1 MPVTK
6 MMAAGLAVMLA
17 VIAAPARSAETATA
31 NDTARFL
38 AGLAPAPDSPL
49 ASLTKDPLWQQ
60 HARYF
65 DSIFGREDSATL
77 SKVRAFSRARLTDKH
92 DTMLYMFSGP
102 DFLYATSFFPNAS
115 TYVLSGLEPVGDVPS
130 PTSLTHPTVDGTLR
144 NLETSLGSLLSFSFF
159 ITRNM
164 KTQLHEGPVYGT
176 LPILYVFLARTGK
189 TVHEVSFVSLDNQGN
204 FQTPDESA
212 AASGKK
218 AVRHAAPSAAPG
230 VKIVFSEG
238 DGPQQTL
245 YYFNTNLADG
255 SVERS
260 GFLAFCG
267 KLGVADSFLKSASYL
282 LHTGGFNKVRAFLL
296 DHSAT
301 VLQDDSGIPLAYF
314 DPKQWRL
321 QPFGRYVGPLS
332 IFGRTYQERMGELF
346 SKGNAIPIDFGIG
359 YRWRKN
365 ESNLLLAQK
374 VAAATSDNELA
385 PPLPPSRYLRGT
397 VTQSPK
403 KGRSA
408 VGSPRKRRKGVDT
421 ETTGSLG
428 CRIAAVFP
436 FCSDAQPKPSR

>member
-1 MPVTK
+1 MPATK
-6 MMAAGLAVMLA
+6 MMAACLAVMLA
-17 VIAAPARSAETATA
+17 MTAAPARSAETATA

-38 AGLAPAPDSPL
+38 AGLPPAPDSPL
-49 ASLTKDPLWQQ
+49 AALTKDPVWQQ

-65 DSIFGREDSATL
+65 DSIFGREDNATL
-77 SKVRAFSRARLTDKH
+77 SKVRAFSRERLADKH

-102 DFLYATSFFPNAS
+102 DFLYATSFFPSAS
-115 TYVLSGLEPVGDVPS
+115 TYVLSGLEPAGDVP
-130 PTSLTHPTVDGTLR
+130 PLTSLSHATVDGTLH
-144 NLETSLGSLLSFSFF
+144 NLETALGSLLSYSFF
-159 ITRNM
+159 ITMNM

-189 TVHEVSFVSLDNQGN
+189 TIHEVSLVSLDNQGN
-204 FQTPDESA
+204 FQTPDEPA
-212 AASGKK
+212 VEGGKK
-218 AVRHAAPSAAPG
+218 TARHAPPSAAPG
-230 VKIVFSEG
+230 VKIVFSDG
-238 DGPQQTL
+238 DGPRQTL

-260 GFLAFCG
+260 GFLAFCA
-267 KLGVADSFLKSASYL
+267 KLGVADSFIKSASYL
-282 LHTGGFNKVRAFLL
+282 LHTGGFDKVRAFLL

-301 VLQDDSGIPLAYF
+301 ILQDDSGIPLAYF
-314 DPKQWRL
+314 NPKQWRL

-332 IFGRTYQERMGELF
+332 IFGRSYQERMGELF

-397 VTQSPK
+397 VTQAPK

-408 VGSPRKRRKGVDT
+408 GRSPQTRRKGVDT
-421 ETTGSLG
+421 DTTGSLG

-436 FCSDAQPKPSR
+436 FCSDSPPKPGQ